1 MLLDA
6 KHKPWIAIVTTLTL
20 LGAAG
25 YVPYHLLSMNGPS
38 GGSWIGLGYG
48 LVAFLLMLFVGLL
61 GLRRCFPALRIGRPE
76 MWMRG
81 HLWLGLLV
89 VPFAFFHGGFQFGG
103 TLTIVLMVLLILVTL
118 SGILGVI
125 LQQIL
130 PRVMTSRVTM
140 ETIYD
145 QIEHVLA
152 QLLAE
157 ADQLVSAVAGPV
169 LPTGSPVPAA
179 VGAGAGAP
187 APAPAKKEKET
198 RIEGSLPMRDFY
210 LNQVRPFLE
219 ARKCSGPLASAQRSA
234 AAFIPI
240 RTLVPPAVHE
250 ALKDLEIICEERR
263 QLATQEKL
271 HRWLHGWLIVHIP
284 LSYSLLL
291 LSLVHAIAAVR
302 Y

>member
-6 KHKPWIAIVTTLTL
+6 KHRPWLAVVSGLTIA
-20 LGAAG
+20 AAAA
-25 YVPYHLLSMNGPS
+25 YVPYHVLSLNGPS
-38 GGSWIGLGYG
+38 GGSWPG
-48 LVAFLLMLFVGLL
+48 LVYGVVALGLMLFVGLL
-61 GLRRCFPALRIGRPE
+61 GLRRCFPALRVGRPE
-76 MWMRG
+76 TWMRG
-81 HLWLGLLV
+81 HLWLGILTVPLV
-89 VPFAFFHGGFQFGG
+89 FFHAGFMFGG
-103 TLTIVLMVLLILVTL
+103 TLTNVLMVLLILVTL

-145 QIEHVLA
+145 QIDHVLT

-157 ADQLVSAVAGPV
+157 ADQLVSSVTGPV
-169 LPTGSPVPAA
+169 LPMGSPVPAA
-179 VGAGAGAP
+179 AGVAAGAGVP
-187 APAPAKKEKET
+187 GTVSRKET
-198 RIEGSLPMRDFY
+198 RVEGSLPMRDFY

-219 ARKCSGPLASAQRSA
+219 ARKCTGPLSHAQRAA
-234 AAFIPI
+234 AAFAPI
-240 RTLVPPAVHE
+240 RTLVPTAVHE
-250 ALKDLEIICEERR
+250 TLKDLEGICEERR

-284 LSYSLLL
+284 LSYTLLL
-291 LSLVHAIAAVR
+291 LSLIHGIVSVR